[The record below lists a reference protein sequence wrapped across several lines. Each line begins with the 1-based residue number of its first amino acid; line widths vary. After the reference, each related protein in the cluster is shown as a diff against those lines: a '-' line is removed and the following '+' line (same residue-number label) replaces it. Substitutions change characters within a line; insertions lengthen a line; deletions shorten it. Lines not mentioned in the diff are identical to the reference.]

1 MSTLEKTID
10 LLEDMPDDKIE
21 TVYAFVRFINSDT
34 HESPSEHTT
43 TKTETI
49 QSMLGI
55 AHEYANPALIE
66 QGGRGF
72 IKMRSGNLKK
82 GRCHRTALRLVF

>member
-10 LLEDMPDDKIE
+10 LLEAMSDDKIE
-21 TVYAFVRFINSDT
+21 AVYAFVRFIDSDT
-34 HESPSEHTT
+34 YKSPSETT
-43 TKTETI
+43 STKTETI

-66 QGGRGF
+66 QEEGAFERAVAE
-72 IKMRSGNLKK
+72 KYVADRY
-82 GRCHRTALRLVF
+82 